1 MCTETPNTLKYIENI
16 CKSQNFNFLLQNNLR
31 SPWGNFYCLPN
42 SDTSKLGP
50 KCDHVL
56 NQKSWVAKLRFHIC
70 DYIFFRLAKS
80 YIETKTKYERNVQF
94 FLVISKLSTAKK

>member
-1 MCTETPNTLKYIENI
+1 MGK
-16 CKSQNFNFLLQNNLR
+16 LLLLLLR
-31 SPWGNFYCLPN
+31 N

-70 DYIFFRLAKS
+70 DYISSFALQQSHKAFDLAFD
-80 YIETKTKYERNVQF
+80 Y
-94 FLVISKLSTAKK
+94 